1 MSSVTDYF
9 ERMHRKEHLN
19 PSSHW
24 FTIAAGILFLLAG
37 AIAEIRT
44 QDLSR
49 ALSYI
54 AIGLGMTL
62 FGVTQT
68 KLRTSTWRVP
78 ALLAE
83 VALWCGGA
91 YWLVH
96 TMF

>member
-24 FTIAAGILFLLAG
+24 FTIAGGILFLLAG

-62 FGVTQT
+62 FGVTHT
-68 KLRTSTWRVP
+68 KLRTSPWRVP

-83 VALWCGGA
+83 LTLWFGAA
-91 YWLVH
+91 YWLIH